1 MVSEI
6 SYLQAI
12 TFLLFLSLL
21 DIVFTYYNTNRY
33 HKLFPRKNFRE
44 TELNPILKLL
54 WKLYGLKK
62 GTIIGLFVTWFLLI
76 IGFAIGSGFAGHN
89 NFFYICFGIY
99 AMVFNLHVAFYR
111 TITKRYKQKIARK
124 KR

>member
-21 DIVFTYYNTNRY
+21 DIVFTYYNAKRY
-33 HKLFPRKNFRE
+33 HKFFPRKDF
-44 TELNPILKLL
+44 TQVELNPILRTL
-54 WKLYGLKK
+54 WKIYGLKK
-62 GTIIGLFVTWFLLI
+62 GSIIGAFVVWLLLP
-76 IGFAIGSGFAGHN
+76 IGFAIGSAFGGHN

-99 AMVFNLHVAFYR
+99 IMVFNLHLAFYR
-111 TITKRYKQKIARK
+111 TITKRYQDKLKRK
-124 KR
+124 R